1 MKLVLITIKIIF
13 LLSHSFAADF
23 EVTMTGKA
31 EYPYFKEY
39 EKDKIFLLYK
49 NEAQYTTN
57 TAMFGS
63 QYGAASIEFIDGK
76 QTQNLFSTW
85 KDSYGNEGYFKSV
98 PSKVKKIKGNL
109 LGDRVGSNVASF
121 ICIGGEGPFEEL
133 AGIVFLGA
141 YLEMEE
147 GHFIWK
153 GKANISDKAFNAIN
167 NYVKVKE

>member
-63 QYGAASIEFIDGK
+63 QFGAASIEFIDGK

-98 PSKVKKIKGNL
+98 SSKVKKIKGNI

-167 NYVKVKE
+167 NYIKVKE

>member
-63 QYGAASIEFIDGK
+63 QFGAASIEFIDGK

-98 PSKVKKIKGNL
+98 PSKVKKIKGNI

-153 GKANISDKAFNAIN
+153 GKANISDKAFNTIN
-167 NYVKVKE
+167 NYVKVK